1 MKGFHM
7 KRMIAVLAVLAVGCG
22 PDKQDV
28 LTHVSDKVIDTIVG
42 PAVQKALSE
51 TSVTGAQLQ
60 GGLQGIE
67 PGYKVDVD
75 GYLVQGFRGSIV
87 IRAIGVAGQITGS
100 GQATGKHLPGGNPG
114 HTTEPGA
121 GAQPPADSTPL
132 EVLN

>member
-1 MKGFHM
+1 M
-7 KRMIAVLAVLAVGCG
+7 KRIGMVLMVLVAGCG

-28 LTHVSDKVIDTIVG
+28 LTHVSDKVIDSVVK
-42 PAVQKALSE
+42 PAVEKALAE

-87 IRAIGVAGQITGS
+87 IRTVGVAGQLTGS
-100 GQATGKHLPGGNPG
+100 GQAIGSHLPGGNPG
-114 HTTEPGA
+114 HTTEPASGA
-121 GAQPPADSTPL
+121 NAVAPADASEGL
-132 EVLN
+132 KRID

>member
-1 MKGFHM
+1 MKQW
-7 KRMIAVLAVLAVGCG
+7 MIAVLAMCVVGCG

-114 HTTEPGA
+114 TPFDPAA
-121 GAQPPADSTPL
+121 GPKPAADSAPL